1 MTREGVVGEIS
12 PVLMPGLIVSSVF
25 CARLHE
31 VKFFQVDL
39 DYKSAEAEAA
49 AAGGKKSTPEG
60 DQMYCKENRH
70 TLTH

>member
-1 MTREGVVGEIS
+1 MRNFACAYAGS
-12 PVLMPGLIVSSVF
+12 YRLVSSVF
-25 CARLHE
+25 CGRLHE

-70 TLTH
+70 